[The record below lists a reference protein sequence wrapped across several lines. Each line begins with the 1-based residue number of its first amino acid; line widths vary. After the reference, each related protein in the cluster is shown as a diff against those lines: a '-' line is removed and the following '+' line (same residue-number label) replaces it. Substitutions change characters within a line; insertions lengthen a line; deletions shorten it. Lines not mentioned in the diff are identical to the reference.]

1 MYIAIEQILGEW
13 YTDIMVEDQ
22 YAVAYFG
29 GSKEEIAD
37 KHMANR
43 KKLIREGLINMT
55 EEQV

>member
-1 MYIAIEQILGEW
+1 
-13 YTDIMVEDQ
+13 MVEEGP
-22 YAVAYFG
+22 AVAFG

-55 EEQV
+55 EEQVEFCKIA